1 MLHDNPHKAFGCC
14 KCSANLHWLLDIT
27 RGTLAQPNHDITNN
41 LLKDSPLYTCLC
53 RGHTSLHPGLGLLR
67 CNASLLPRPVLLP
80 RCLRSRPRPVARAV
94 FSCTASKCSQQLH
107 KNHQASALCNLPS
120 SAKHGERLRSAD
132 LDVLCS
138 QQWQPKCASWWATSA
153 ASGRAIRGL
162 LDATQEHMS
171 GAVSN
176 WYLGIA
182 RAQAHHRS
190 NVRLQE
196 ECMCAPLCLRPSPA
210 PQPPLSWRPWPP

>member
-1 MLHDNPHKAFGCC
+1 MRACC
-14 KCSANLHWLLDIT
+14 RARSFFL
-27 RGTLAQPNHDITNN
+27 
-41 LLKDSPLYTCLC
+41 
-53 RGHTSLHPGLGLLR
+53 
-67 CNASLLPRPVLLP
+67 

-94 FSCTASKCSQQLH
+94 FSFTASKCSQQFTRPPGLRTF
-107 KNHQASALCNLPS
+107 NLPS
-120 SAKHGERLRSAD
+120 SAKHGERFRSAD

-138 QQWQPKCASWWATSA
+138 QQWQPKCASWWTTSA

-190 NVRLQE
+190 NPGCRRSVCAHHCVCALLQLHNR
-196 ECMCAPLCLRPSPA
+196 LCLGALGLLDGLGHLHCLRAEQTQVSIQFTA
-210 PQPPLSWRPWPP
+210 LIVHHNGRRLGRSYNI